1 MYIIPELQLIRAGL
15 DSLTIRGADAK
26 FMAQLQ
32 EKIEQQLTTL
42 ALASPQDQQDKTKK
56 YVVVKYII
64 LLAER
69 KWAYTW
75 HKCMYPTAI
84 KNNLYYAELEEN
96 HYLW

>member
-42 ALASPQDQQDKTKK
+42 ALASPQDQQDKTKNN
-56 YVVVKYII
+56 
-64 LLAER
+64 
-69 KWAYTW
+69 
-75 HKCMYPTAI
+75 I
-84 KNNLYYAELEEN
+84 KLNT
-96 HYLW
+96 

>member
-56 YVVVKYII
+56 
-64 LLAER
+64 
-69 KWAYTW
+69 
-75 HKCMYPTAI
+75 
-84 KNNLYYAELEEN
+84 
-96 HYLW
+96 